1 MKIKYKNNYYDWIKY
16 IFSLTIMLGLVVGL
30 GVWQSI
36 ISLYAAGLLWG
47 TIIVF
52 FISSLVSNV
61 FARNVYTVGL
71 RFGFIISLP
80 LMYLI
85 LLIIYILILLPTGLL
100 LRVFRTDLLKLK
112 NYNDESDSYW
122 VEKKKFKFS
131 KKHVL
136 SDIEYSM
143 IYIKL

>member
-1 MKIKYKNNYYDWIKY
+1 MKIKYKNNYFDWIKY

-30 GVWQSI
+30 GFWQSI

-52 FISSLVSNV
+52 FISSLVSKV

-85 LLIIYILILLPTGLL
+85 LTIIYILILLPTGLL

-122 VEKKKFKFS
+122 VEKKN
-131 KKHVL
+131 L
-136 SDIEYSM
+136 SSLKNM
-143 IYIKL
+143 F

>member
-1 MKIKYKNNYYDWIKY
+1 MKIKYKNNYFDWIKY
-16 IFSLTIMLGLVVGL
+16 IFSLTIMLCLVVGL

-36 ISLYAAGLLWG
+36 ISLYAAGLLWS

-52 FISSLVSNV
+52 FISSLVSKV

-85 LLIIYILILLPTGLL
+85 LTIIYILILLPTGLL

-122 VEKKKFKFS
+122 VEKKN
-131 KKHVL
+131 L
-136 SDIEYSM
+136 SSLKNM
-143 IYIKL
+143 F

>member
-1 MKIKYKNNYYDWIKY
+1 MKIKYKNNYFDWIKY
-16 IFSLTIMLGLVVGL
+16 IFSLTIMLCLVVGL

-52 FISSLVSNV
+52 FISSLVSKV

-71 RFGFIISLP
+71 RFGFLISLP

-85 LLIIYILILLPTGLL
+85 LTIIYILILLPTGLL

-112 NYNDESDSYW
+112 NYNDESNSYW
-122 VEKKKFKFS
+122 VEKKN
-131 KKHVL
+131 L
-136 SDIEYSM
+136 SSLKNM
-143 IYIKL
+143 F

>member
-1 MKIKYKNNYYDWIKY
+1 MKIKYKNNYVDWIKY

-52 FISSLVSNV
+52 FISSLVSKV

-85 LLIIYILILLPTGLL
+85 LTIIYILILLPTGLL

-112 NYNDESDSYW
+112 KYNDESDSYW
-122 VEKKKFKFS
+122 VEKKN
-131 KKHVL
+131 L
-136 SDIEYSM
+136 SSLKNM
-143 IYIKL
+143 F